1 MPDYEENFRVSLAM
15 TVVGL
20 LAADPLHLI
29 PMLDKIS
36 QK

>member
-15 TVVGL
+15 TIVGL
-20 LAADPLHLI
+20 LAADLLHLV

-36 QK
+36 QR